1 MERKGQRMS
10 NKSLLLAISYNLNDD
25 PLEELA
31 LLLLREGK
39 CFPFASL
46 HRVYWDHTPDE

>member
-1 MERKGQRMS
+1 MKRKRRRMS
-10 NKSLLLAISYNLNDD
+10 NKSLLLAMSYNLNDD

-39 CFPFASL
+39 GFPFASL
-46 HRVYWDHTPDE
+46 HCVYWDHTPVE